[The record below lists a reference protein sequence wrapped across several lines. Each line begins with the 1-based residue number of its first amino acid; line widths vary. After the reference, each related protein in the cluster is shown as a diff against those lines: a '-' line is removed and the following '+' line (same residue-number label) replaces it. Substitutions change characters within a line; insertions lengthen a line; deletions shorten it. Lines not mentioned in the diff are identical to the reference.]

1 MGRVINTDS
10 PGKRRNNLMRT
21 AAELLRHL
29 SQKDS
34 IDDEARNM
42 LALLVFC
49 LKEIADGIDEST
61 VAWEKRDYWIK
72 AEEFRRRWQWTH
84 QMASE
89 LETMIV
95 KGEWHDLPPLMVKL
109 FPHFSDIKVTKFT
122 RKPSLWHGAYDRLMA
137 EQSRS

>member
-1 MGRVINTDS
+1 LGRVINTDG

-29 SQKDS
+29 SQKRD
-34 IDDEARNM
+34 IDDDARDM

-84 QMASE
+84 QMAGE
-89 LETMIV
+89 LETMLV
-95 KGEWHDLPPLMVKL
+95 KADWQNLPPLMVKL
-109 FPHFSDIKVTKFT
+109 FPYFSDIKVTKLT
-122 RKPSLWHGAYDRLMA
+122 RKPSLWKGAYSRLIA
-137 EQSRS
+137 EQAS